1 MIRSAETYY
10 DDGAPYNGSNEMLL
24 DDDGSGR
31 DRVLLN
37 QPIVRQQQLLREDD
51 FQMTTTMEQ
60 QPTTP
65 APAVVV
71 HPSKA
76 TKDEM
81 VFMSTKQER
90 HRRRD
95 SSPGRFPEV
104 LAKSLEA
111 PPEKPSLRRARSSPM
126 DGFEQQ
132 HELHHHHR
140 PITPLSQRRIRSP
153 SPGRYP
159 EVDDDTVPKRPEF
172 IGRHHP
178 NFKPKK
184 SILKKNKVTDVSTA
198 AAAAPGTQ
206 ATVSNDDE
214 DAPQPTRGRAM
225 ERDQH
230 HRHHLIPRRSRSRSN
245 SLTPVREQHHHFE
258 EEDEEEIPSRPQDYD
273 VVGASDDDDDDANS
287 SSGTHSSSDDHDDS
301 SSSSTSSSSSNLIV
315 EDQFNA
321 PNEFQP
327 PNEPP
332 VQLPLLHEV
341 LIHYQQQQ
349 EMMMQQQQ
357 EQHLHIDFHHQENHV
372 VQPQEPHVT
381 VDPEDD
387 VANERERELQFQM
400 LLNSISGDDD
410 NEVVDN
416 DDEHHNGN
424 DYHRHHRNRH
434 RRHSYDHDQ
443 RIMID
448 DEGEIRPRNLSG
460 SWRTYRLEHRY
471 DEDDDQ
477 LERERQLR
485 FESVLEGIMS
495 TPAESSTTS
504 TTDVGGGSS
513 EIQQPPPKQNRRSSN
528 ASASAG
534 SFTSRSK
541 SPKAMARRSSLSSSV
556 RTSKTA
562 TSVRSGRSRLSST
575 ASFCYEYSKQF
586 VTSSVSCLRCIVPG
600 SNASIARGGRRQ
612 ARRPS
617 GSISTRYASNS
628 RREGEGRRVEC
639 LLPENWDGID
649 ASCSSSR
656 YSSPSPDIE
665 ATLRNR
671 YEEIENMPDVLNVQ
685 NSGLQCAGSFNR
697 QSSGD
702 LMMMD
707 ATSSHSNSS
716 KGHSVDMTGKVS
728 PVERSS
734 PASDDILGLEPA
746 MDGQQ
751 QLHHDDVAE
760 IVVVRHAISCPRDHG
775 DYGIGNVYDIV
786 DTSEGM
792 KRILSNAKGMHSC
805 RCRECKIKIEKA
817 IGGSLSGSKRN
828 LLPSLREKNHFYA
841 CRECQQQFIC
851 STCWQQRGQIQKQ
864 TRRRRP
870 QQEPHGSYYN

>member
-1 MIRSAETYY
+1 MIRSAEAYY

-24 DDDGSGR
+24 YDADGNGR
-31 DRVLLN
+31 RERVLSN
-37 QPIVRQQQLLREDD
+37 SSVVRRKQQHLLQEEGY
-51 FQMTTTMEQ
+51 QM
-60 QPTTP
+60 
-65 APAVVV
+65 
-71 HPSKA
+71 
-76 TKDEM
+76 
-81 VFMSTKQER
+81 KQER

-104 LAKSLEA
+104 LSKSVEA
-111 PPEKPSLRRARSSPM
+111 PPEKPSLRRAHSSPM
-126 DGFEQQ
+126 DGLEQQ
-132 HELHHHHR
+132 QKHHHHR
-140 PITPLSQRRIRSP
+140 PTTPLSQRRIRSP

-184 SILKKNKVTDVSTA
+184 SILKKEKGTDISTA
-198 AAAAPGTQ
+198 PASP
-206 ATVSNDDE
+206 ATATAIRATMSKE
-214 DAPQPTRGRAM
+214 DADDSQPTRGRTM
-225 ERDQH
+225 DRDKH
-230 HRHHLIPRRSRSRSN
+230 HHHHLIGRSRSRSN
-245 SLTPVREQHHHFE
+245 SLTPVREQRHFE
-258 EEDEEEIPSRPQDYD
+258 DEDEEEVPSRPQGDGD
-273 VVGASDDDDDDANS
+273 GNDDDGDSDNS
-287 SSGTHSSSDDHDDS
+287 SSGTPSSSNDDDES
-301 SSSSTSSSSSNLIV
+301 SSSSSSELIV

-321 PNEFQP
+321 SNEFQP

-357 EQHLHIDFHHQENHV
+357 DLHHHRDFQHQDNQVLQSQE
-372 VQPQEPHVT
+372 PLPHVT

-387 VANERERELQFQM
+387 VANERERELQFEM

-410 NEVVDN
+410 NEVVN
-416 DDEHHNGN
+416 NFHGHQHDDHLHHH
-424 DYHRHHRNRH
+424 DHH
-434 RRHSYDHDQ
+434 RRHSYEHDQ
-443 RIMID
+443 RLVID
-448 DEGEIRPRNLSG
+448 DEGEIRPKSLSG

-471 DEDDDQ
+471 DEDDEQ
-477 LERERQLR
+477 LERERELR

-495 TPAESSTTS
+495 TPAESSATS

-513 EIQQPPPKQNRRSSN
+513 EIQQPPKQNRRSSN
-528 ASASAG
+528 ASTSAG
-534 SFTSRSK
+534 SVASRSK
-541 SPKAMARRSSLSSSV
+541 SPKAMLRRSSLSSSV
-556 RTSKTA
+556 RTTKTA
-562 TSVRSGRSRLSST
+562 TSVRSGRSKLSST

-586 VTSSVSCLRCIVPG
+586 FTSSVSCLRCVAPG
-600 SNASIARGGRRQ
+600 SNASSVGGRRRQ

-628 RREGEGRRVEC
+628 RREGEGRRIEC

-649 ASCSSSR
+649 ASGSSSR

-671 YEEIENMPDVLNVQ
+671 YEEIQNMPDMLNLQ
-685 NSGLQCAGSFNR
+685 NSGLQYAGSFNR

-707 ATSSHSNSS
+707 AASSHSNSS
-716 KGHSVDMTGKVS
+716 KGHSVDMTGKIS
-728 PVERSS
+728 PVGRSS
-734 PASDDILGLEPA
+734 PANDDILGLASPS
-746 MDGQQ
+746 QQ
-751 QLHHDDVAE
+751 QQHHGGVADI
-760 IVVVRHAISCPRDHG
+760 IVIRHAISCPRDHS

-786 DTSEGM
+786 DTSESM
-792 KRILSNAKGMHSC
+792 KRILSSAKGNPSC
-805 RCRECKIKIEKA
+805 RCRECKIKIEKT
-817 IGGSLSGSKRN
+817 IGGALSGSKRN
-828 LLPSLREKNHFYA
+828 LIISLREKNHFYA

-851 STCWQQRGQIQKQ
+851 STCWQKRGQLQKQ

-870 QQEPHGSYYN
+870 QQEPQGSYYN